1 MGGIMGKRVKS
12 AFIISALLAF
22 FLIALAPPLEAKLF
36 EGEKIVEVAGY
47 PTMIKF
53 IKGKADMPLVVFVPG
68 ASATARCT
76 YGVHEGARKED
87 FLAYWLLQKGYNFLG
102 VTYPLQTGD
111 PIFEKVYPD
120 FTVRAWGKQVATVAM
135 NVIQENKLQNRAIVL
150 AWSMGGKIPQSVN
163 EAAQAVGLNL
173 DFYVAMAAT
182 PPIVGITGMGEGYG
196 MLPNGLADRKSSKK
210 EDIKDE
216 LGNIVVPFDA
226 YMKHY
231 WGYMGV
237 NQLGTGLVYRN
248 GAFVR
253 DYWAGMEDF
262 KTYDY
267 ANFPLVTM
275 LIPNSVKDPRHAV
288 TDVAAWSL
296 YIANKVYQDYI
307 GKKVNLEKLP
317 EEKWRALL
325 TLVRNAPIQLS
336 RTINGDHYFFWGES
350 GARAT
355 ADAIYALE
363 QEVHGFKTTLGFLLG
378 TSIK

>member
-1 MGGIMGKRVKS
+1 MRKRS
-12 AFIISALLAF
+12 TRFQAISALLAV
-22 FLIALAPPLEAKLF
+22 FLLALAPPLEAKLF
-36 EGEKIVEVAGY
+36 QGEEIVEVAGY

-68 ASATARCT
+68 ASATARCS
-76 YGVHEGARKED
+76 YGPHEGARKED
-87 FLAYWLLQKGYNFLG
+87 FLAHWLVQKGYNFLG
-102 VTYPLQTGD
+102 VTYPMQTAD

-120 FTVRAWGKQVATVAM
+120 FTVRTWGKQVATVAM
-135 NVIQENKLQNRAIVL
+135 NVIEENKLQNRAIVL

-173 DFYVAMAAT
+173 DFYVSLAAT
-182 PPIVGITGMGEGYG
+182 PPVVGITGMGESYA
-196 MLPNGLADRKSSKK
+196 MLPNGLADRKSSKTD
-210 EDIKDE
+210 DIKDDF
-216 LGNIVVPFDA
+216 GNVIVPFDA
-226 YMKHY
+226 YRKHY
-231 WGYMGV
+231 WGHMGI

-248 GAFVR
+248 GSFVR

-275 LIPNSVKDPRHAV
+275 LIPNSAKDSRHAV

-325 TLVRNAPIQLS
+325 TLVRNAPTQLS

-355 ADAIYALE
+355 ADAIYGLE
-363 QEVHGFKTTLGFLLG
+363 QEVHGFKGTLEFLLG
-378 TSIK
+378 TKIK

>member
-1 MGGIMGKRVKS
+1 MRKRLKGNIV
-12 AFIISALLAF
+12 ILALLTF
-22 FLIALAPPLEAKLF
+22 ALFASFSLVEAKLF

-76 YGVHEGARKED
+76 YGPHEGARKED
-87 FLAYWLLQKGYNFLG
+87 FLSHWLVQKGYNFLG

-135 NVIQENKLQNRAIVL
+135 NVIEENKLLNRAIVL
-150 AWSMGGKIPQSVN
+150 GWSMGGKIPQSVN
-163 EAAQAVGLNL
+163 EAAQTIGLNL
-173 DFYVAMAAT
+173 DFYVSMAAT
-182 PPIVGITGMGEGYG
+182 PPITGISGMDQTYA
-196 MLPNGLADRKSSKK
+196 MLSNGLADRKSSMKG
-210 EDIKDE
+210 DIKDDFGKVIIP
-216 LGNIVVPFDA
+216 LDA
-226 YMKHY
+226 YKNHY
-231 WGYMGV
+231 WGYMGI
-237 NQLGTGLVYRN
+237 NQLGTGQVYRN

-253 DYWAGMEDF
+253 HHWAGMEDF

-275 LIPNSVKDPRHAV
+275 LIPNSVNDSRHAV

-307 GKKVNLEKLP
+307 GKKVNLSKLP

-325 TLVRNAPIQLS
+325 TLVRNAPMQLS

-350 GARAT
+350 GARVT

-363 QEVHGFKTTLGFLLG
+363 QDVHGFKATLGFLLG
-378 TSIK
+378 TPIK